1 MTDNLSAALREAGH
15 TESPTRSSASRSPDS
30 FERRAGTTSPTRSR
44 PATNQ
49 RPLRGHSHRPRH
61 SRTKCSPSNST
72 KPSLSGTRSEG
83 RMATK
88 PSKTAHAQ
96 LDELRQ
102 HAAAERIKRRD
113 LEAQLAAAE
122 LDAEQHSAAITAGYA
137 AEDQRAVARAR
148 KGEQQAIAKA
158 GELRHQVDG
167 AGLRVERAQADAD
180 SFERDHARDLLA
192 ERERSARTVTLE
204 LAASVAETLRLAKV
218 YVSERQ
224 AVDRLSPPCRGHPT
238 PRRPRPRTC
247 VGACAQGA
255 RAGRARHT
263 PTGAAAPR
271 LARAGPAPTAGPDP
285 SPRRPAM
292 RTPVTPAEQA
302 ELETLNADRA
312 PSAAVEMVGE
322 QQ

>member
-1 MTDNLSAALREAGH
+1 
-15 TESPTRSSASRSPDS
+15 
-30 FERRAGTTSPTRSR
+30 
-44 PATNQ
+44 
-49 RPLRGHSHRPRH
+49 
-61 SRTKCSPSNST
+61 
-72 KPSLSGTRSEG
+72 
-83 RMATK
+83 MATK

-158 GELRHQVDG
+158 GELLRHQVDG

-204 LAASVAETLRLAKV
+204 LAASVAETLRLALKV

-224 AVDRLSPPCRGHPT
+224 AVDRLVAAVPGAT
-238 PRRPRPRTC
+238 PR
-247 VGACAQGA
+247 
-255 RAGRARHT
+255 HD
-263 PTGAAAPR
+263 
-271 LARAGPAPTAGPDP
+271 GPDP
-285 SPRRPAM
+285 EHAWERALKALERAVHDTPQLKPLLPGWQGLDQRQQQDRIHRRVVL
-292 RTPVTPAEQA
+292 RRKRRLTPAEQA